1 VKRNLRNRW
10 RSWLQAILAASLLG
24 GAGVVAAE
32 TAPEAAVRAALVF
45 NFLKFTEWPANTSAE
60 PHLQLCIASG
70 DPELIAA
77 LESLNARQIRGK
89 AVLTTGYRQQ
99 ADCDVIYIDSRQRW
113 NSLTEKQRQAHTLT
127 IGGYAGFV
135 ADGGM
140 IEIVLQ
146 EGGSRFDINLGEAKR
161 ARLRFYPQMLKLARR
176 IVE

>member
-1 VKRNLRNRW
+1 VKLNLRNRW

-24 GAGVVAAE
+24 GACVVTAE
-32 TAPEAAVRAALVF
+32 TAPEPAVRAALVF

-77 LESLNARQIRGK
+77 LESLNARQIRDK
-89 AVLTTGYRQQ
+89 ALLTKSYRQQ
-99 ADCDVIYIDSRQRW
+99 ADCDVIYIDSRQHW
-113 NSLTEKQRQAHTLT
+113 SSITERQGQPHSLT

-140 IEIVLQ
+140 IEIILQ
-146 EGGSRFDINLGEAKR
+146 KDGSRFDINLGEAKR
-161 ARLRFYPQMLKLARR
+161 AGLRFYPQLLKLARR
-176 IVE
+176 VVE